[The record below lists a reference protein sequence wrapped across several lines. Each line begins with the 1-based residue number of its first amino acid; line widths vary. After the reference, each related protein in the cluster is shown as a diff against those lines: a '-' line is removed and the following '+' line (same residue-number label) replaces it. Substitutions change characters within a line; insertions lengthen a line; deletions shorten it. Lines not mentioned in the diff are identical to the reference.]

1 MQKLMLAYINESSKR
16 ANFLFYDEVYISDFL
31 IYYSNTSL
39 SINDRTSTISF
50 ADSKEAR
57 TTKRRK
63 IEWNKKR
70 D

>member
-1 MQKLMLAYINESSKR
+1 MLAYINESSKR